1 MIDST
6 EMTIERPKK
15 QKKYYSGKKKRHT
28 IKAQLTIHY
37 ETGQIISTAIA
48 YGSVHD
54 FELFKKQ
61 RKKQKYKALLLVDK
75 GYQGLNRLG
84 VNCLIPFKSSKNK
97 PLTLLHKQINREIG
111 KRRIRIEHVNG
122 KLKTFRILAERY
134 RNRRKRMGLRLNLIA
149 AIYNM
154 ELIKK

>member
-1 MIDST
+1 M
-6 EMTIERPKK
+6 
-15 QKKYYSGKKKRHT
+15 
-28 IKAQLTIHY
+28 
-37 ETGQIISTAIA
+37 
-48 YGSVHD
+48 HD
-54 FELFKKQ
+54 FQLFKKQ
-61 RKKQKYKALLLVDK
+61 RKKQKFKALLLVDK

-84 VNCLIPFKSSKNK
+84 MNCLIPFKSSKNK

>member
-1 MIDST
+1 M
-6 EMTIERPKK
+6 
-15 QKKYYSGKKKRHT
+15 
-28 IKAQLTIHY
+28 
-37 ETGQIISTAIA
+37 
-48 YGSVHD
+48 HD
-54 FELFKKQ
+54 FQLFKKQ
-61 RKKQKYKALLLVDK
+61 RKKQKFKALLLVDK

-122 KLKTFRILAERY
+122 KLKAFRILAERY

-149 AIYNM
+149 AIYNI

>member
-1 MIDST
+1 M
-6 EMTIERPKK
+6 
-15 QKKYYSGKKKRHT
+15 
-28 IKAQLTIHY
+28 KAQLTIHY
-37 ETGQIISTAIA
+37 KTGQIISTAIA
-48 YGSVHD
+48 QGRVHD
-54 FELFKKQ
+54 FQLFKKQ
-61 RKKQKYKALLLVDK
+61 RKKQKFKALLLVDK
-75 GYQGLNRLG
+75 GYQGLNPLG

-134 RNRRKRMGLRLNLIA
+134 RNRRKRMGLRLNLLA

>member
-1 MIDST
+1 MIDAT

-15 QKKYYSGKKKRHT
+15 QKKYDSGKKKRHT

-48 YGSVHD
+48 HGSVHD

-84 VNCLIPFKSSKNK
+84 VNCLIPFKSSKNN

-134 RNRRKRMGLRLNLIA
+134 RNRRKAWVYPLILLLQFTTW
-149 AIYNM
+149 N
-154 ELIKK
+154 

>member
-1 MIDST
+1 M
-6 EMTIERPKK
+6 
-15 QKKYYSGKKKRHT
+15 
-28 IKAQLTIHY
+28 
-37 ETGQIISTAIA
+37 
-48 YGSVHD
+48 
-54 FELFKKQ
+54 
-61 RKKQKYKALLLVDK
+61 LVDK

-84 VNCLIPFKSSKNK
+84 VSYLIPLKSSKNK

-111 KRRIRIEHVNG
+111 KRRIRIEHVKG